1 MNSASNCCVVCVRTQ
16 EGQGR
21 EYTEADREYVPSNPT
36 LQVPPQPRQRRT
48 RGTSKTRASSVPL
61 NIPRK
66 SKKRI
71 LPVIDEE
78 SSVTS
83 NGDLGKELAEINAKN
98 LQKGLDTFNGSLPNG
113 ILPRFVWNR

>member
-1 MNSASNCCVVCVRTQ
+1 MCVRTQ

-21 EYTEADREYVPSNPT
+21 EYTEADREYVPSNGT
-36 LQVPPQPRQRRT
+36 QRKPPQPRQRRT

-61 NIPRK
+61 NIPRR

-78 SSVTS
+78 TNVGV
-83 NGDLGKELAEINAKN
+83 NDDLEKELADIDAKN
-98 LQKGLDTFNGSLPNG
+98 LQKEMDTVNGTLPNG